1 MANKRDQKLG
11 YYLLFHPVAHPMETT
26 YLLSWSNKL
35 DIGDCDLHLM
45 EEKDPKKGLLERSI
59 VVSFKSIGINT
70 FNVLVISLESR
81 LIRYWHESFQLWES
95 KVKGFLMSTNE
106 FMILSKDGI
115 NLISLNKQRNR
126 IVKDSEGF
134 ERSLHSLGSCDY
146 MKLEPTNH
154 VLFAC
159 QFYEN
164 RQICLS
170 E

>member
-1 MANKRDQKLG
+1 MNEDDPKEAKFLIK
-11 YYLLFHPVAHPMETT
+11 
-26 YLLSWSNKL
+26 WKNKL
-35 DIGDCDLHLM
+35 DIGDTNFYVLRNRAQ
-45 EEKDPKKGLLERSI
+45 GLKEIIISYKTI
-59 VVSFKSIGINT
+59 YINT
-70 FNVLVISLESR
+70 YNVVCMDVSSSNEFSLIFR
-81 LIRYWHESFQLWES
+81 HESFQLWES